1 VAVLAVLASGPGV
14 VAGARPAGA
23 GGGPSPDPA
32 RPALDPLDLA
42 LGRGEAVF
50 EAVRV
55 YGGRP
60 FRLQAHL
67 DRLAASAR
75 AVEVPLPGDLEDL
88 AVRAVAA
95 AGGGD
100 AVLRIVCTK
109 GREPQAQ
116 ADREGR
122 AGSGEG
128 PPPAPAGREGGP
140 AAFAICTDVPA
151 SFEQERRRGLR
162 LVLLTTA
169 ADPLVR
175 AASPWLL
182 AGVKSTSYAANMAAQ
197 RAARARG
204 ADDAVLVGL
213 GGELL
218 EAPTANLWW
227 RTGSTLHTPSLDLG
241 ILAGITRAVLCEL
254 APGLGLKVLEGV
266 YTAADLAAADEA
278 FLSSTTR
285 ELMPVV
291 EVDGV
296 PVAGGR
302 PGPTAADLQAA
313 LRHLATAGDARRRP
327 ERGILGD
334 EEG

>member
-1 VAVLAVLASGPGV
+1 VAVLAVVATGPGL
-14 VAGARPAGA
+14 AA
-23 GGGPSPDPA
+23 GGP
-32 RPALDPLDLA
+32 PALDPLDLA
-42 LGRGEAVF
+42 LVRGDAVF
-50 EAVRV
+50 EALRV

-75 AVEVPLPGDLEDL
+75 AVDLPLPVGLEEL
-88 AVRAVAA
+88 AARAVAG

-100 AVLRIVCTK
+100 AVLRLVCTK
-109 GREPQAQ
+109 GRE
-116 ADREGR
+116 
-122 AGSGEG
+122 G
-128 PPPAPAGREGGP
+128 PGEGGP
-140 AAFAICTDVPA
+140 AAFAICTDIPG

-169 ADPLVR
+169 TDPLVR

-182 AGVKSTSYAANMAAQ
+182 PGVKTTSYAVNMAAQ
-197 RAARARG
+197 RTARARG

-218 EAPTANLWW
+218 EAPTATLWW
-227 RTGSTLHTPSLDLG
+227 RTGHTLHTPSLDLG
-241 ILAGITRAVLCEL
+241 ILAGITRAVLREL

-266 YTAADLAAADEA
+266 YTAEDLAAADEA
-278 FLSSTTR
+278 FLSSSTR

-296 PVAGGR
+296 PDADGH

-313 LRHLATAGDARRRP
+313 LRHLATSDP
-327 ERGILGD
+327 T
-334 EEG
+334 